1 MNRIATYLLLLAGLF
16 TGTGAGHAA
25 PADGA
30 AALRLVRLTTEG
42 LTDPWALDTT
52 VPHFAWQLRSTRQGD
67 AQRSYRIEV
76 ASDSLLL
83 SRGEADLWDSGTVRS
98 DRSVGI
104 AYEGA
109 PLGARQLAWWRVTVR
124 TARGGRKAPLR
135 AFLPPLFSFSEPCG
149 FAALNPHPFH
159 LPWPSKKLPS

>member
-16 TGTGAGHAA
+16 TGTGAGTAA
-25 PADGA
+25 PAVSASNA
-30 AALRLVRLTTEG
+30 ASAAGPKELAARTPQLVRLTTEG
-42 LTDPWALDTT
+42 LTDPWAIDTT
-52 VPHFAWQLRSTRQGD
+52 VPHFAWQLRSPRQGD

-104 AYEGA
+104 AYEGR
-109 PLGARQLAWWRVTVR
+109 PLAARQLAWWRVTVR
-124 TARGGRKAPLR
+124 TARGGRKATSPIARFGIGLTDTR
-135 AFLPPLFSFSEPCG
+135 SPASASV
-149 FAALNPHPFH
+149 
-159 LPWPSKKLPS
+159 